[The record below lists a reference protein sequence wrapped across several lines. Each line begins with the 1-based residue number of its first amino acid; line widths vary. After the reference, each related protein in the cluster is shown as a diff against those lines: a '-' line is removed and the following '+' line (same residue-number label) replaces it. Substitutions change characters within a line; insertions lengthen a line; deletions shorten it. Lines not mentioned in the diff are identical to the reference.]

1 EKGHVRLSYS
11 PKIPVIQ
18 KAIYRANYA
27 LNNRK
32 NKLNINMLVEI
43 SNGELVDKVS
53 VLAIKYERI
62 TSEEKRKNVETEYLY
77 LKQKMEPLG
86 ITDKSREYQDLLEVN
101 LRIWEEG
108 DLIRI
113 LEKEGRFDEKFIGLA
128 VSINNSNN
136 ERARLKREINERT
149 NSLFVEE
156 KEHPNYE

>member
-1 EKGHVRLSYS
+1 
-11 PKIPVIQ
+11 
-18 KAIYRANYA
+18 
-27 LNNRK
+27 
-32 NKLNINMLVEI
+32 MLVEI

-62 TSEEKRKNVETEYLY
+62 TSEEKRKNVEVEYLY
-77 LKQKMEPLG
+77 LKQKMESLG